1 MSAHLGPREQ
11 EADRSVDQLE
21 TLGLLDVESIQI
33 TGLCSRERRGGSCW
47 GTSGAH
53 DDHRRRQTLT
63 SPGRHPPRSRASSR
77 ESLQVEALPCT
88 IQPRPSHPCAAP
100 VGADGLPIIGSVTG
114 AASSTSSARHGT
126 ASPSTS
132 TRKLVELGDA
142 SWLRQRYVIE

>member
-1 MSAHLGPREQ
+1 MSGHLAPREQ

-53 DDHRRRQTLT
+53 DDTRRRQTLT

-88 IQPRPSHPCAAP
+88 IQLNRNTWFHRPTAP
-100 VGADGLPIIGSVTG
+100 MAEQRTEGLGGAQGSG
-114 AASSTSSARHGT
+114 ARVRRWCVALCR
-126 ASPSTS
+126 
-132 TRKLVELGDA
+132 
-142 SWLRQRYVIE
+142 